1 MGDKTYTL
9 SFTQQVSRPLAEVFD
24 FFSRAENLEVLTPPW
39 LNFKILDVKPQL
51 IQQGTL
57 INCSLRVHS
66 IPLRWTSE
74 IVEWE
79 RPHRFVDLQLRG
91 PYKVWRHEHCFEA
104 HDDKTVISDKSI
116 SLFRSAIWGSLRTR
130 SRCTRTCRK
139 FSLLEKRRSARFL
152 AEQRRLKQRSLAV
165 PLLKMHIE

>member
-9 SFTQQVSRPLAEVFD
+9 SFTQQVPRPLAEVFD

-39 LNFKILDVKPQL
+39 LNFKILDVKPQP

-57 INCSLRVHS
+57 INYSLRIHG

-104 HDDKTVISDKSI
+104 HDDKTVISDTINLALPLGYLGQLAYKIKVHSDVQKI
-116 SLFRSAIWGSLRTR
+116 FAFREKKIRALFG
-130 SRCTRTCRK
+130 
-139 FSLLEKRRSARFL
+139 
-152 AEQRRLKQRSLAV
+152 
-165 PLLKMHIE
+165 